1 MSSVAARITQ
11 VNLIYTITDFL
22 GNGHQKSLSW
32 KLDEEIDVDHPNLGL
47 KGTQITTKGGLG
59 EYLITFKDHT
69 GKISTWECVVCEKF
83 LNYKV
88 SFKSICRRNTSTYLK
103 RSIPCRTI

>member
-1 MSSVAARITQ
+1 MFTFLLCNTFCHETLYPTEAAVIMSSVAARITQ
-11 VNLIYTITDFL
+11 VNVIYTITDFL

-59 EYLITFKDHT
+59 EYLTTFKDHT
-69 GKISTWECVVCEKF
+69 GKIST
-83 LNYKV
+83 
-88 SFKSICRRNTSTYLK
+88 
-103 RSIPCRTI
+103 